1 MSSSDKVLLWCHV
14 AAVMFLLGPLT
25 IATTTT
31 PRYIRHKDVAVL
43 RYLNRTSRVF
53 GYGSIL
59 VLLFGLGMTH
69 KNLSKPWLTISMT
82 LFVIGLAMLVFVVE
96 PDQRKAITALDAGET
111 AEVQRG
117 RIVAISSI
125 VALIWLVVLALMV
138 WQPGAVH

>member
-1 MSSSDKVLLWCHV
+1 MTGADKILLWCHL
-14 AAVMFLLGPLT
+14 AAVMFLLGPLA
-25 IATTTT
+25 IVTTST
-31 PRYIRHKDVAVL
+31 PRYIRHKDVAVV
-43 RYLNRTSRVF
+43 RHLNRTTRIF

-59 VLLFGLGMTH
+59 VLLFGLALAH
-69 KNLSKPWLTISMT
+69 KNISKPWLTISMT
-82 LFVIGLAMLVFVVE
+82 LFVIGLAMIVFVVE
-96 PDQRKAITALDAGET
+96 PDQRKAVTALDAGAD